1 MAKKKVKAV
10 VKLQIPAGRANPA
23 PPIGPALAQHG
34 INLMGFCK
42 EYNAKTSH
50 LMGNIIPAE
59 ITIFQ
64 DSTYRFVLKTP
75 PTADLLRKA
84 AGVDRGSSEPNRDKV
99 GSISKSQLREIAETK
114 MKDLNAI
121 NIEGAEHMIAGT
133 ARSMGIT
140 ITE

>member
-84 AGVDRGSSEPNRDKV
+84 AGVDRGSAEPNRDKV
-99 GSISKSQLREIAETK
+99 GSISKAQLREIAETK
-114 MKDLNAI
+114 MKDLNAN
-121 NIEGAEHMIAGT
+121 NIEGAEKMVAGT

-140 ITE
+140 INN